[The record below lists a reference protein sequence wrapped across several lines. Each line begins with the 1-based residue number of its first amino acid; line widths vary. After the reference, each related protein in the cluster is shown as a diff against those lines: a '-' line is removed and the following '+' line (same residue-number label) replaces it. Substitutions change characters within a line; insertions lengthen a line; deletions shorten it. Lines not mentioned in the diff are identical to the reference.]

1 MRKQLF
7 LIFLFVTLMARAQ
20 NHLRIVNT
28 DGNTFLL
35 YVEDSLMNTSAQNEL
50 LVKNIKKDT
59 VNVKAVIENDKASIT
74 QTIYLLSRGKKTNDH
89 EFTYLLSN
97 KTGKLRFTFSSEK
110 EYQTPPEP
118 IVPPKPIIDTSK
130 KYDNNILGHFAEIKN
145 SKVTWFN
152 NFPNDGKCQLPMSQA
167 YINYFKQLM
176 LRTHTDDDRYVTVD
190 QTAQNN
196 CISVNQLN
204 LFLSY
209 IPFEIEKLK
218 LVRSSFFHLTDP
230 ENKQQLDTSFKMESS
245 KKVLQDFFVHAEEYR
260 FKTGITCEKASAE
273 NEIEELVQKLIL
285 LSSDTEKLILFKKTY
300 TSYCFTTKQLIRILT
315 VFVHDREKLE
325 VSKLSYHHC
334 VDKENF
340 KYITDSF
347 SYKSSQA
354 EMIQF
359 ISKQN

>member
-1 MRKQLF
+1 MRKQVF
-7 LIFLFVTLMARAQ
+7 LIFLLIASILHSQ
-20 NHLRIVNT
+20 NHLRVVNS
-28 DGNTFLL
+28 DGNTFSL
-35 YVEDSLMNTSAQNEL
+35 YVEDSLMNNSVQNEL
-50 LVKNIKKDT
+50 LVMNIRKDT
-59 VNVKAVIENDKASIT
+59 VKVKAVTGNDNASIT
-74 QTIYLLSRGKKTNDH
+74 QTIYLLSRGKKTSGH

-97 KTGKLRFTFSSEK
+97 KTGKLKFTFSSEK
-110 EYQTPPEP
+110 VYQTPPEP

-130 KYDNNILGHFAEIKN
+130 KYDNNVLGHFAEIKN

-167 YINYFKQLM
+167 YVNYFKQLM
-176 LRTHTDDDRYVTVD
+176 LRTHTDEDRYVTVD
-190 QTAQNN
+190 KTTQNN
-196 CISVNQLN
+196 CISVSQLN

-218 LVRSSFFHLTDP
+218 IVRNSFFHLTDP

-245 KKVLQDFFVHAEEYR
+245 KKVLQDFFAHSQDYR
-260 FKTGITCEKASAE
+260 FKTGITCDKASAE
-273 NEIEELVQKLIL
+273 KEIEDLVQKLIL

-300 TSYCFTTKQLIRILT
+300 TSYCFTTKQLIRILA

-325 VSKLSYHHC
+325 VSKLAYHHC

-340 KYITDSF
+340 KDIEDSF

-354 EMIQF
+354 EMIEF
-359 ISKQN
+359 ISKQK